1 MEEKDNKIYVGN
13 LSYSLNDEQLAELFN
28 AVEGIKVVEARVITD
43 RETGKPRGFG
53 FVTVENSEMAQKA
66 IESLNEKEV
75 DGRKLVVNIA
85 RPQRTDS
92 DRERGGRGFGRPPR
106 RY

>member
-1 MEEKDNKIYVGN
+1 MQEENNKLYVGN
-13 LSYSLNDEQLAELFN
+13 LSYSINDEQLADLFS
-28 AVEGIKVVEARVITD
+28 AVEGVKVVEARVITD

-66 IESLNEKEV
+66 IESMNEKEV
-75 DGRKLVVNIA
+75 DGRKLIVNIA
-85 RPQRTDS
+85 KPQRTDS
-92 DRERGGRGFGRPPR
+92 DRPRGGQGYGRPPR

>member
-1 MEEKDNKIYVGN
+1 MEEENNKLYVGN
-13 LSYSLNDEQLAELFN
+13 LSYTINDEQLADLFN
-28 AVEGIKVVEARVITD
+28 AIEGVKVVEARVITD

-66 IESLNEKEV
+66 IESMNEKEV

-92 DRERGGRGFGRPPR
+92 DRPRGGRGFGRSSR